1 MSADEFIDRSSA
13 NAIGEEWLAVAI
25 EPRSAYGAREN
36 AKRRRFR
43 PGEEREAMAS
53 AGRIAR
59 IAECLDP
66 DLMERAL
73 ARLARLPDISAAL
86 ARVAVGDSLDDAEA
100 LAFLR
105 FADGASELQRALEGC
120 DELPNCAGEAVE
132 ALRVLFERG
141 RVGGHAFYLHDSFDD
156 ALRSERERYE
166 EARAR
171 FEAARGRLERK
182 VAEAL
187 GRSARFDE
195 EFIVLREELAKPLPS
210 GVRVVREAPTYV
222 LCEID
227 LDEESRA
234 QLERREEAARAVALA
249 EERVRAALAREVFTL
264 GDGLARA
271 TFALGEIDL
280 VLAAASWAQR
290 FACRPAELD
299 AAGEI
304 QIVEGRW
311 LPLQERLE
319 SAGGAFVP
327 SSISWSGA
335 AIVTG
340 PNMGG
345 KSVALRTVGFI
356 ALCASLGLP
365 VPAQRARLALPPMI
379 RWLGIGPDDE
389 TRGALLSSF
398 AEEAVRLRDA
408 FRALAPRSL
417 LLVDEF
423 ARTTTPREGFAIL
436 VASLQSA
443 RERGADIIAATHLA
457 GVAAAAGARHFA
469 VRGLRGIPT
478 PTPGADIDR
487 LLAALADCMDY
498 RIEELSEDRRE
509 SSDALALASLLGV
522 DEGIVLR
529 ARGILKTIAE

>member
-1 MSADEFIDRSSA
+1 MSATEWIDRASA
-13 NAIGEEWLAVAI
+13 VAIGEEWLLSAI
-25 EPRSAYGAREN
+25 EPRSAYGARAN
-36 AKRRRFR
+36 ANRRRFR
-43 PGEEREAMAS
+43 PGEEREATEHA
-53 AGRIAR
+53 ARIAR
-59 IAECLDP
+59 VGDRLDLA
-66 DLMERAL
+66 LMDGAL
-73 ARLARLPDISAAL
+73 AKIARLPDISAAL
-86 ARVAVGDSLDDAEA
+86 AQIAVGDSLDDAEA

-105 FADGASELQRALEGC
+105 FADGALELQRVLEGS
-120 DELPNCAGEAVE
+120 DDLPDCAGRSVE
-132 ALRVLFERG
+132 QLCVLFERG
-141 RVGGHAFYLHDSFDD
+141 RVGSHAFYLHDSFDD
-156 ALRSERERYE
+156 ALRSARVRFD

-171 FEAARGRLERK
+171 FESARGRLERG
-182 VAEAL
+182 VAAAL

-195 EFIVLREELAKPLPS
+195 EFIVLREDLAGPLPE

-234 QLERREEAARAVALA
+234 QLERREEAARSVALA
-249 EERVRAALAREVFTL
+249 EERVRAE
-264 GDGLARA
+264 LARA
-271 TFALGEIDL
+271 IAAIADGLTRATTAIGEIDL
-280 VLAAASWAQR
+280 ILSAAAWARR
-290 FACRPAELD
+290 FDCRPAALERT
-299 AAGEI
+299 GEI

-327 SSISWSGA
+327 SSIAWSGA

-365 VPAQRARLALPPMI
+365 VPAQSARLALPPMI

-436 VASLQSA
+436 VAALQSA
-443 RERGADIIAATHLA
+443 RERDADIIAATHLA

-478 PTPGADIDR
+478 PSPGADIDR

-498 RIEELSEDRRE
+498 RIEELSEDRRA

-522 DEGIVLR
+522 DEEIVLR
-529 ARGILKTIAE
+529 ARSILKTMAE

>member
-1 MSADEFIDRSSA
+1 MSVGEFIDRASA
-13 NAIGEEWLAVAI
+13 MAIGEDWLVAAI
-25 EPRSAYGAREN
+25 EPRSVYGTRAHAY
-36 AKRRRFR
+36 RRRYR
-43 PGEEREAMAS
+43 PGEERAAS
-53 AGRIAR
+53 ASAAR
-59 IAECLDP
+59 IAWVAEYFDRER
-66 DLMERAL
+66 MERAL
-73 ARLARLPDISAAL
+73 AALARLPDIAAPL
-86 ARVAVGDSLDDAEA
+86 AGVAVGDSLDDAEA

-105 FADGASELQRALEGC
+105 FADGALELQRSLGEC
-120 DELPNCAGEAVE
+120 DELPNCAGDAVE
-132 ALRVLFERG
+132 ALRRLFERG
-141 RVGGHAFYLHDSFDD
+141 HVGGGAFYLHDSFDD
-156 ALRSERERYE
+156 TLRSARERFE

-171 FEAARGRLERK
+171 FESARGRLERN
-182 VAEAL
+182 VAEML

-195 EFIVLREELAKPLPS
+195 EFIVLREDLAGVLPS
-210 GVRVVREAPTYV
+210 GVRVVREAPTYL

-234 QLERREEAARAVALA
+234 QLERREEAAREVALA
-249 EERVRAALAREVFTL
+249 EERVRAVLARDVL
-264 GDGLARA
+264 ALSDGLARA
-271 TFALGEIDL
+271 TAAIGEIDV
-280 VLAAASWAQR
+280 VLAAASWTRR
-290 FACRPAELD
+290 FACRPADLD
-299 AAGEI
+299 ETSEI

-319 SAGGAFVP
+319 SVGGAFVP

-345 KSVALRTVGFI
+345 KSVALRTVGLI

-365 VPAQRARLALPPMI
+365 VPAQSAQLALPPI
-379 RWLGIGPDDE
+379 VRWLGIGPDDE

-408 FRALAPRSL
+408 FNALAPRSL

-436 VASLQSA
+436 VAALQSA
-443 RERGADIIAATHLA
+443 RERGANMIAATHLA

-478 PTPGADIDR
+478 PRPGADIDR

-498 RIEELSEDRRE
+498 RIEELTEDRRE

-529 ARGILKTIAE
+529 ARAILKTIAE

>member
-1 MSADEFIDRSSA
+1 MSVGEFIDRTSA
-13 NAIGEEWLAVAI
+13 NAIGEEWLAAAI
-25 EPRSAYGAREN
+25 EPRSPYGAREN
-36 AKRRRFR
+36 ANRRRYR
-43 PGEEREAMAS
+43 SGEEREAMTS
-53 AGRIAR
+53 AVRIAR
-59 IAECLDP
+59 IADSLDI

-73 ARLARLPDISAAL
+73 ARLAQLPDISAAL

-105 FADGASELQRALEGC
+105 FADGALELQRTLETC
-120 DELPNCAGEAVE
+120 EELPNCGGEAVE
-132 ALRVLFERG
+132 ALRLLFERG
-141 RVGGHAFYLHDSFDD
+141 RLGSHAFYLHDSFDD
-156 ALRSERERYE
+156 ALRSEREGFE

-171 FEAARGRLERK
+171 FEGARGRLERR
-182 VAEAL
+182 VAETL

-195 EFIVLREELAKPLPS
+195 EFIVLREDLAKPLPS
-210 GVRVVREAPTYV
+210 GVRIVREAPTYV

-234 QLERREEAARAVALA
+234 QLERREEAARRVALA
-249 EERVRAALAREVFTL
+249 EERVRAALARAVFAM
-264 GDGLARA
+264 GEELARA
-271 TFALGEIDL
+271 TIALGEIDL
-280 VLAAASWAQR
+280 ALAAASWTRR

-319 SAGGAFVP
+319 SAGGSFVP

-345 KSVALRTVGFI
+345 KSVALRTVGFV

-469 VRGLRGIPT
+469 VRGLRGIPK

>member
-1 MSADEFIDRSSA
+1 MSATEWIDRASA
-13 NAIGEEWLAVAI
+13 VAIGEEWLLSAI
-25 EPRSAYGAREN
+25 EPCSAYGARAN
-36 AKRRRFR
+36 ANRRRFR
-43 PGEEREAMAS
+43 PGEEREATEHA
-53 AGRIAR
+53 ARIAR
-59 IAECLDP
+59 VGDRLDLA
-66 DLMERAL
+66 LMDGAL
-73 ARLARLPDISAAL
+73 AKIARLPDISAAL
-86 ARVAVGDSLDDAEA
+86 AQIAVGDSLDDAEA

-105 FADGASELQRALEGC
+105 FADGALALQRSLADC
-120 DELPNCAGEAVE
+120 DELPNCAGAAVE
-132 ALRVLFERG
+132 ALRGIFERG
-141 RVGGHAFYLHDSFDD
+141 RVGSDAFYLHDSFDD
-156 ALRSERERYE
+156 ELRSARERFE

-171 FEAARGRLERK
+171 FEGARGRLERN
-182 VAEAL
+182 VAELL

-195 EFIVLREELAKPLPS
+195 EFIVLREDLAGVLPS
-210 GVRVVREAPTYV
+210 GVRVVREAPTYL

-234 QLERREEAARAVALA
+234 QLERREEAARNVALA
-249 EERVRAALAREVFTL
+249 EERVRAALARAVLAL
-264 GDGLARA
+264 GDGLAHA
-271 TFALGEIDL
+271 TAAIGEVDI
-280 VLAAASWAQR
+280 VLAAASWTRR

-299 AAGEI
+299 DVGEI

-319 SAGGAFVP
+319 STGGAFVP

-345 KSVALRTVGFI
+345 KSVALRTVGLI

-365 VPAQRARLALPPMI
+365 VPAQSARLALPPI
-379 RWLGIGPDDE
+379 VRWLGIGPDDE

-408 FRALAPRSL
+408 FGALAPRSL

-436 VASLQSA
+436 VAALQSA
-443 RERGADIIAATHLA
+443 RERGANMIAATHLA

-469 VRGLRGIPT
+469 VRGLRGIPK
-478 PTPGADIDR
+478 PKPGADIDR

-522 DEGIVLR
+522 DEGIILR
-529 ARGILKTIAE
+529 ARAILKTIAE

>member
-1 MSADEFIDRSSA
+1 MSATEWIDRASA
-13 NAIGEEWLAVAI
+13 VAIGEEWLLSAI
-25 EPRSAYGAREN
+25 EPRSAYGARAN
-36 AKRRRFR
+36 ANLRRFR
-43 PGEEREAMAS
+43 PGEEREATEHA
-53 AGRIAR
+53 ARIAR
-59 IAECLDP
+59 VADRLDLA
-66 DLMERAL
+66 LMDGAL
-73 ARLARLPDISAAL
+73 AKIARLPDISAAL
-86 ARVAVGDSLDDAEA
+86 AQIAVGDSLDDADA

-105 FADGASELQRALEGC
+105 FADGALELQRALEGS
-120 DELPNCAGEAVE
+120 DDLPDCAGRSVE
-132 ALRVLFERG
+132 ELRVLFERG
-141 RVGGHAFYLHDSFDD
+141 RVGSHAFYLHDSFDD
-156 ALRSERERYE
+156 ALRSARVRFD

-171 FEAARGRLERK
+171 FESARGRLERG

-187 GRSARFDE
+187 GRSTRFDE
-195 EFIVLREELAKPLPS
+195 EFIVLREDLTGPLPE

-234 QLERREEAARAVALA
+234 QLERREDAARSVALA
-249 EERVRAALAREVFTL
+249 EERVRAE
-264 GDGLARA
+264 LARA
-271 TFALGEIDL
+271 IAAIADGLTRATAAIGEIDR
-280 VLAAASWAQR
+280 VLSAAAWARR
-290 FACRPAELD
+290 FDCRPAMLERT
-299 AAGEI
+299 GEI

-327 SSISWSGA
+327 SSIAWSGA

-365 VPAQRARLALPPMI
+365 VPAQSARLALPPMI

-436 VASLQSA
+436 VAALQSA
-443 RERGADIIAATHLA
+443 RERDADIIAATHLA

-478 PTPGADIDR
+478 PSPGADIDR

-498 RIEELSEDRRE
+498 RIEELSEDRRA

-522 DEGIVLR
+522 DEEIVLR
-529 ARGILKTIAE
+529 ARSILKTMAE